1 MLPYKIGT
9 LGGTIYYIIGKG
21 IIYIPLL
28 IDNGNIYIV
37 ATKAY
42 YTPKSPYKLLLE
54 LALKKRKK
62 LYIRPNKKIG
72 SYII

>member
-1 MLPYKIGT
+1 M
-9 LGGTIYYIIGKG
+9 
-21 IIYIPLL
+21 
-28 IDNGNIYIV
+28 DNGNTYMV

-54 LALKKRKK
+54 LALKKYKK